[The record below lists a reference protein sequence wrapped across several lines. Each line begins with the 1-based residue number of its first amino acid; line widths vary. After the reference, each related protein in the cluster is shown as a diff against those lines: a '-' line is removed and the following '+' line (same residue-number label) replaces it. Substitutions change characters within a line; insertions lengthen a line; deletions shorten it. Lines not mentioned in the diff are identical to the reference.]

1 MDVTHYLKGDWENMG
16 KIKSKIGKTI
26 CVSSL
31 AIILFENSTFGTV
44 QANVSTES
52 TVTQEM
58 CEANYWNSLS
68 QQVTGQVLMDV
79 SQINQFNDAAMRTDA
94 CNMNDVTAMDA
105 MFDASELKNS
115 LSESIVAEMP
125 EKAIFV
131 NGVATDTLTY
141 YSMISAAVVST
152 GWDNQ
157 IAPKYALAVSQT
169 QIKSI
174 PTIDYIGYSETDSDD
189 EVVLSSLKVNEP
201 FLVKQC
207 AIVNNCVFYWGYS
220 NNVSGW
226 VLGNDIAFCNGKA
239 EWLDM
244 WQTDVDGK
252 DFIVVTTDYFT
263 LSESYYSPSTSGVK
277 LTMGTTLK
285 LVPEWEI
292 PRNIAMRGTWN
303 NYVVYLPTRD
313 AYGQCVKQ
321 IALIAQNK
329 DVSIGYL
336 PMTSE
341 NIVSLAF
348 KYLGDTYGWGGML
361 DSVDCSAL
369 VRNVYKCFGLE
380 MPRNTSWQKEVPGTC
395 LNVAE
400 YDNETKTTL
409 ISQCVPGTPL
419 YLPGH
424 TMIYLGTVN
433 GVNYVISAL
442 GSTSDSNGYL
452 DVRTENTVAVTP
464 ITVRRRNG
472 TTWLENINGI
482 VEPWKISM

>member
-1 MDVTHYLKGDWENMG
+1 MG
-16 KIKSKIGKTI
+16 KIIYKKGCLVKVIAVTLMAI
-26 CVSSL
+26 LSS
-31 AIILFENSTFGTV
+31 ENLMV
-44 QANVSTES
+44 EEAKANVSTES
-52 TVTQEM
+52 TVSIEM
-58 CEANYWNSLS
+58 CESGYWNTLTT
-68 QQVTGQVLMDV
+68 VYNDQVLMTND
-79 SQINQFNDAAMRTDA
+79 QILQFNNAALKTDN
-94 CNMNDVTAMDA
+94 CNMNDITSMDA
-105 MFDASELKNS
+105 SFDANELRNS
-115 LSESIVAEMP
+115 LAESVIAEAP
-125 EKAIFV
+125 QKAIFV
-131 NGVATDTLTY
+131 NGISTDTATY
-141 YSMISAAVVST
+141 YSTISQLIQIT
-152 GWDNQ
+152 GWNGQ

-189 EVVLSSLKVNEP
+189 EIVLSSLKVNEP

-207 AIVNNCVFYWGYS
+207 AVVNDCLFYWGYS

-226 VLGNDIAFCNGKA
+226 VLGNDIAFCNTKT

-244 WQTDVDGK
+244 WQTDISAK
-252 DFIVVTTDYFT
+252 DFVVVTTDYFT
-263 LSESYYSPSTSGVK
+263 LSESYYAPTTSGVK

-285 LVPEWEI
+285 LVPDWEI

-313 AYGQCVKQ
+313 EMGNCIKQ

-329 DVSIGYL
+329 DINVGYL

-341 NIVSLAF
+341 NIVNLAF

-361 DSVDCSAL
+361 DSVDCSAF
-369 VRNVYKCFGLE
+369 VRNIYRCFGLE
-380 MPRNTSWQKEVPGTC
+380 MPRNTSWQKEVPETC
-395 LNVAE
+395 SNVEAF
-400 YDNETKTTL
+400 DSNTKSAV
-409 ISQCVPGTPL
+409 ISQCIPGTPL
-419 YLPGH
+419 YMSGH

-442 GSTSDSNGYL
+442 GSTSDSEGYL
-452 DVRTENTVAVTP
+452 DVKVQNTVAVTP

-482 VEPWKISM
+482 VEPWKI